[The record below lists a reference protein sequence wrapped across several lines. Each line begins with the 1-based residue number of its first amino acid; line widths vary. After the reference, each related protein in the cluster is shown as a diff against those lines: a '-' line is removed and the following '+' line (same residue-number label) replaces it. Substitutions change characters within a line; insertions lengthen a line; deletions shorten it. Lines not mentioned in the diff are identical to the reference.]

1 MDEFDCRMQ
10 ALVIDYL
17 EKENLMD
24 QNNTQPGEFVI
35 SRLFDAS
42 RDRVWK
48 AWTDRDQLMQ
58 WFGPAGCTITVAR
71 LDLRP
76 GGLFHYCMRMP
87 DGQEMW
93 GKFTYREI
101 VPPERIVLVN
111 SFSDSSGGL
120 TRHPY
125 SPTWPRE
132 MLSTTVLEEQ
142 GGKTMLT
149 LRWQPL
155 NPTEEERQTFDS
167 SHDSMKMGWTGTF
180 DQLAAYLANSQNARG
195 AAV

>member
-1 MDEFDCRMQ
+1 MHV
-10 ALVIDYL
+10 LLIDYL
-17 EKENLMD
+17 EKENHMEQTND
-24 QNNTQPGEFVI
+24 QPGEFVI
-35 SRLFDAS
+35 ARLFDAP

-58 WFGPAGCTITVAR
+58 WFGPAGCAIAVAK

-87 DGQEMW
+87 GGQEMW
-93 GKFTYREI
+93 GRFTYREI

-111 SFSDSSGGL
+111 SFSDPNAGI

-132 MLSTTVLEEQ
+132 TLSTTILAEQ
-142 GGKTMLT
+142 GDKTMLT

-155 NPTEEERQTFDS
+155 NPTAEERQTFDS

-180 DQLAAYLANSQNARG
+180 DQLAAHLAKSHGSRG
-195 AAV
+195 TAP